1 MFIKKYIDM
10 KKILVLVVSSLVLFS
25 CTQEK
30 KKVEIVP
37 VVSDEQLMKACDSL
51 LFDGNTKIKI
61 KLENIVFEGQPIQVD
76 GECVLSLS
84 REK

>member
-1 MFIKKYIDM
+1 M

-25 CTQEK
+25 CANQEK
-30 KKVEIVP
+30 KVESTQ
-37 VVSDEQLMKACDSL
+37 VVSDQALMKACDSL

-61 KLENIVFEGQPIQVD
+61 KLENIVFEGQPIEVD

>member
-1 MFIKKYIDM
+1 MFIKKIDM

-25 CTQEK
+25 CTQEE

-37 VVSDEQLMKACDSL
+37 VVSDEQLTKACDSL
-51 LFDGNTKIKI
+51 LFGGNTKIKI
-61 KLENIVFEGQPIQVD
+61 KLENVTFEGKTIDVD

-84 REK
+84 VEK

>member
-1 MFIKKYIDM
+1 MFIKKIDM

-25 CTQEK
+25 CAQEE

-51 LFDGNTKIKI
+51 LFGGNTKIKI
-61 KLENIVFEGQPIQVD
+61 KLENVTFEGQPIDVD

-84 REK
+84 VEK

>member
-1 MFIKKYIDM
+1 M

-25 CTQEK
+25 CTNQEK
-30 KKVEIVP
+30 KVEKQ
-37 VVSDEQLMKACDSL
+37 VVSDTELTKVCDSL

-61 KLENIVFEGQPIQVD
+61 KLENVTFEGQPIDVD

-84 REK
+84 VEK

>member
-1 MFIKKYIDM
+1 M

-25 CTQEK
+25 CTNQEK
-30 KKVEIVP
+30 KVESTQ
-37 VVSDEQLMKACDSL
+37 VVSDQALMNACDSL
-51 LFDGNTKIKI
+51 LFDGDTKIKI
-61 KLENIVFEGQPIQVD
+61 KLENVTFEGQQIDVD

>member
-1 MFIKKYIDM
+1 M

-25 CTQEK
+25 CTNQEK
-30 KKVEIVP
+30 KVEKQ
-37 VVSDEQLMKACDSL
+37 VVSDAELTKVCDSL

-61 KLENIVFEGQPIQVD
+61 KLENIVFEGQPIEVD

>member
-1 MFIKKYIDM
+1 M

-25 CTQEK
+25 CTQDE
-30 KKVEIVP
+30 KKVEKIP
-37 VVSDEQLMKACDSL
+37 VVSDSQLIKACDSL

-61 KLENIVFEGQPIQVD
+61 KLENVSLEGQPIKVD
-76 GECVLSLS
+76 GECTLSLS

>member
-1 MFIKKYIDM
+1 M

-25 CTQEK
+25 CTNQEK
-30 KKVEIVP
+30 KVESSQ
-37 VVSDEQLMKACDSL
+37 VVSDQALMKACDSL

-61 KLENIVFEGQPIQVD
+61 KLENVTFEGQQIEVD

>member
-1 MFIKKYIDM
+1 MFIKKIDM

-25 CTQEK
+25 CTQEE

-37 VVSDEQLMKACDSL
+37 VVSDEQLTKACDSL
-51 LFDGNTKIKI
+51 FFGGNTKIKI
-61 KLENIVFEGQPIQVD
+61 KLENVTFEGKTIDVD

>member
-1 MFIKKYIDM
+1 MFIKKIDM

-25 CTQEK
+25 CTQEE

-61 KLENIVFEGQPIQVD
+61 KVWLAISDLF
-76 GECVLSLS
+76 
-84 REK
+84 

>member
-1 MFIKKYIDM
+1 M

-25 CTQEK
+25 CTNQEK
-30 KKVEIVP
+30 KVESTQ
-37 VVSDEQLMKACDSL
+37 VVSDQALMKACDSL

-61 KLENIVFEGQPIQVD
+61 KLENIVFEGQPIEVD

>member
-1 MFIKKYIDM
+1 M

-25 CTQEK
+25 CTQEE

-37 VVSDEQLMKACDSL
+37 VVSDEQLTKACDSL
-51 LFDGNTKIKI
+51 LFGGNTKIKI
-61 KLENIVFEGQPIQVD
+61 KLENVTFEGKTIDVD

>member
-1 MFIKKYIDM
+1 M

-25 CTQEK
+25 CTNQEK
-30 KKVEIVP
+30 KVEKQ
-37 VVSDEQLMKACDSL
+37 VVSDAELMKVCDSL

-61 KLENIVFEGQPIQVD
+61 KLENIVFEGQPIEVD

>member
-1 MFIKKYIDM
+1 M
-10 KKILVLVVSSLVLFS
+10 KKILVLVLSSLVLFS
-25 CTQEK
+25 CTNQEK
-30 KKVEIVP
+30 KVEKQ
-37 VVSDEQLMKACDSL
+37 VVSDAELTKVCDSL

-61 KLENIVFEGQPIQVD
+61 KLENIVFEGQPIEVD

>member
-1 MFIKKYIDM
+1 M

-25 CTQEK
+25 CTNQEK
-30 KKVEIVP
+30 KVEKQ
-37 VVSDEQLMKACDSL
+37 VVSDAELTKVCDSL

-61 KLENIVFEGQPIQVD
+61 KLENVSLEGQPIEVD

>member
-25 CTQEK
+25 CTQEE

-37 VVSDEQLMKACDSL
+37 VVSDEQLMKSCDSL
-51 LFDGNTKIKI
+51 LFVVNTKIKI
-61 KLENIVFEGQPIQVD
+61 KLENVTFEGQPIDVD

-84 REK
+84 VEK

>member
-1 MFIKKYIDM
+1 M
-10 KKILVLVVSSLVLFS
+10 KKILVLLVSSLVLFS
-25 CTQEK
+25 CTQEE
-30 KKVEIVP
+30 KKVEKSP
-37 VVSDEQLMKACDSL
+37 VVSETQLMKTCDSL

-61 KLENIVFEGQPIQVD
+61 KLENVTFEGQQIEVD

>member
-1 MFIKKYIDM
+1 M
-10 KKILVLVVSSLVLFS
+10 KKILVLLVSSLVLFS
-25 CTQEK
+25 CNQEE
-30 KKVEIVP
+30 KKVEKIP
-37 VVSDEQLMKACDSL
+37 VVSEAELMKACDSL

-61 KLENIVFEGQPIQVD
+61 KLENVSLEGQPIKVD

>member
-1 MFIKKYIDM
+1 M

-25 CTQEK
+25 CTQEE

-37 VVSDEQLMKACDSL
+37 VVSDEQLTKACDSL
-51 LFDGNTKIKI
+51 LFGGSTKIKI
-61 KLENIVFEGQPIQVD
+61 KLENVTFEGKTIDVD

>member
-1 MFIKKYIDM
+1 MFIKKIDM

-25 CTQEK
+25 CTQEE

-51 LFDGNTKIKI
+51 LFGGNTKIKI
-61 KLENIVFEGQPIQVD
+61 KLETVTFEGQPIDVD

-84 REK
+84 VEK

>member
-1 MFIKKYIDM
+1 M

-25 CTQEK
+25 CTNQEK
-30 KKVEIVP
+30 KVEKQ
-37 VVSDEQLMKACDSL
+37 VVSDAELTKVCDSL
-51 LFDGNTKIKI
+51 LFDGNTTIKI
-61 KLENIVFEGQPIQVD
+61 KLENIVFEGQPIEVD

>member
-1 MFIKKYIDM
+1 M

-25 CTQEK
+25 CAKEEK
-30 KKVEIVP
+30 NVEKTP
-37 VVSDEQLMKACDSL
+37 VVSDAQLMKAWDSL

-61 KLENIVFEGQPIQVD
+61 KLENIVFEGQPIEVD

>member
-1 MFIKKYIDM
+1 M

-25 CTQEK
+25 CTSQEK
-30 KKVEIVP
+30 KVEKQ
-37 VVSDEQLMKACDSL
+37 VVSDAELTKVCDSL

-61 KLENIVFEGQPIQVD
+61 KLENIVFEGQPIEVD